1 MDRYL
6 ITGAT
11 GYVGS
16 MLARRILSDG
26 QALSVLVRDSTR
38 LDQDILSGA
47 EVLQADIMDREAL
60 DRIVRSYDYIIHCAA
75 PTRSAYMLSNPVEV
89 VGAIVTGTENLL
101 KLACRCSVKSMVYLS
116 SMEVYGQID
125 CSDGRR
131 VQEDELGYIDVSD
144 ARSCYPLGKLMAEG
158 LCHFYCAE
166 YHVPV
171 RIARLAQTFGR
182 GIRLEDNR
190 VFAQFASSV
199 RNSSDIILHTAG
211 DSMGNYCSIDDTVE
225 AILVILKKGEVSEAY
240 NVVNEANTMRIR
252 DMAQLVAEKVAKGG
266 IKVRYDIQDR
276 AHLGYAAN
284 TGLRLS
290 GEKLRKL
297 GWEATR
303 SLEEM
308 YREML
313 EEQTNS

>member
-11 GYVGS
+11 GYVGA

-38 LDQDILSGA
+38 LDQDIISDA
-47 EVLQADIMDREAL
+47 EVLQADIMDWDTL
-60 DRIVRSYDYIIHCAA
+60 DCIAGRYDYIIHCAA
-75 PTRSAYMLSNPVEV
+75 PTRSAYMLSNPVEAA
-89 VGAIVTGTENLL
+89 GASVAGTENML
-101 KLACRCSVKSMVYLS
+101 KLACRCGVKSMVYLS

-131 VQEDELGYIDVSD
+131 VREDELGYIDVTD

-158 LCHFYCAE
+158 LCHFYCVE

-199 RNSSDIILHTAG
+199 RNGSDIILHTAG

-225 AILVILKKGEVSEAY
+225 AILAILKKGDVSETY
-240 NVVNEANTMRIR
+240 NVVNEANTMCIR
-252 DMAQLVAEKVAKGG
+252 DMAQLVAEKVAKGE

>member
-1 MDRYL
+1 MDRYF
-6 ITGAT
+6 ITGAS

-16 MLARRILSDG
+16 MLAKRILSDG
-26 QALSVLVRDSTR
+26 QALSVLVREPAR
-38 LDQDILSGA
+38 LDQDILSKA
-47 EVLQADIMDREAL
+47 EVFQADIMDSEAL
-60 DRIVRSYDYIIHCAA
+60 GRIAGRYDYIIHCAA

-89 VGAIVTGTENLL
+89 AGAIVAGTENVL
-101 KLACRCSVKSMVYLS
+101 KLACRCGVRSMVYLS

-125 CSDGRR
+125 CPDGKR
-131 VQEDELGYIDVSD
+131 VREDELGYIDVTD

-166 YHVPV
+166 YNVPV
-171 RIARLAQTFGR
+171 KIARLAQTFGR

-199 RNSSDIILHTAG
+199 RDGSDIVLHTAG
-211 DSMGNYCSIDDTVE
+211 DSTGNYCSIDDTVE
-225 AILVILKKGEVSEAY
+225 AILVILKKGEASEAY

-252 DMAQLVAEKVAKGG
+252 DMAQLVAEKVARGG

-276 AHLGYAAN
+276 ACFGYAAA

-290 GEKLRKL
+290 GEKLRRL
-297 GWEATR
+297 GWEAR
-303 SLEEM
+303 CSLEEM
-308 YREML
+308 YLDML
-313 EEQTNS
+313 ENLDSR